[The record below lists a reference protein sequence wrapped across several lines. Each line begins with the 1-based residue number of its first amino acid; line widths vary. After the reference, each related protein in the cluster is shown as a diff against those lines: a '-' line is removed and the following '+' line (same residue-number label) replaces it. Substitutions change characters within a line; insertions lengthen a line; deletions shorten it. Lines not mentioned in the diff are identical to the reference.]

1 MDGPGRVGKRQG
13 GKGRKK
19 EKGKERKAKR
29 KADRCKGGC
38 EKEGNKIK
46 GSNAAYIARAGKL
59 RGGARRRWSKRLAR
73 ERNERKKAEDA
84 TRRAKIYN
92 KHLED

>member
-1 MDGPGRVGKRQG
+1 MGQGELGR
-13 GKGRKK
+13 GRGEREEKK

-46 GSNAAYIARAGKL
+46 GSKAAYIARAGKL
-59 RGGARRRWSKRLAR
+59 RGDAR
-73 ERNERKKAEDA
+73 
-84 TRRAKIYN
+84 
-92 KHLED
+92 